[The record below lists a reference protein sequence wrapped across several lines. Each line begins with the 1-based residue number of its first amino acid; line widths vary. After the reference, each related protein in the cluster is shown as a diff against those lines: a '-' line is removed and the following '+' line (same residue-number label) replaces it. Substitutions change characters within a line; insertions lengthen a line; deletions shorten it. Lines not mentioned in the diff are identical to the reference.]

1 MSASNEEYPPA
12 IEMKG
17 FWFVSSFHGVVATHW
32 IEVVKSQ
39 AGILMISGHWV
50 SQRNRTQLQ
59 VV

>member
-1 MSASNEEYPPA
+1 MSIVMLVFERVAHC
-12 IEMKG
+12 
-17 FWFVSSFHGVVATHW
+17 HGVAATHW